1 MNNKMN
7 RHLIVLSLLLLVFSP
22 SQGQT
27 QATPDKTHWFRE
39 ARLGLFIHWGL
50 FAQQAGIYQNKRYY
64 GISEWLQYRA
74 AIPVTEYE
82 KIATQFNPTEFNAD
96 EWVQWAKSSGF
107 RYIVITAKHHEGF
120 AMFQSMVSSFNIVD
134 ATPYKKDPLK
144 ALATACE
151 KAGIRLGFYYSQFQ
165 DWHEP
170 NGGGNHWDFD
180 EAKKNYPQYYSS
192 KSLPQIREL
201 LTHYGKIGLIWFDTP
216 GNMNADESRKFM
228 EEVEKLQPECL
239 ISSRVGNGLGDYI
252 DFGDGEIPHGIV
264 KKPWEAIFTHNDSWG
279 YSSFDHNFKSPTAVI
294 RLLCT
299 IASKGGNL
307 LINVGPDAKG
317 RIPQPSLNYFSIM
330 GDWLQKNGE
339 SIYASTYGPIKQQ
352 PWGVI
357 TRKEN
362 RLYLHVFERPA
373 NGRLLIPATNLQVQK
388 AFFLDGKKKLRYTKT
403 AEGIEIFLPEQLPDT
418 RVSVVTLLVKEP
430 ITEAFSTPEYI
441 SRQHRSFS
449 ILPDH
454 AHVSGNARVEN
465 VTFSHYFGDWK
476 YATSIG
482 QLRDSTDAATYRLH
496 FNEPGDYKISL
507 EYSADKKSEGK
518 EGVLELNG
526 QPSYFQVLYTGDRD
540 VWKPALFIKHTVS
553 VYSATAS
560 ETVTLRLRPL
570 QNGLELFKL
579 KRILI
584 EPID

>member
-1 MNNKMN
+1 MMNKFFTA
-7 RHLIVLSLLLLVFSP
+7 LLLLSFFIVSRLHAQLP
-22 SQGQT
+22 AS
-27 QATPDKTHWFRE
+27 ADKTAWFRE

-50 FAQQAGIYQNKRYY
+50 FAQQAGIYQQKRYY
-64 GISEWLQYRA
+64 GISEWLQFRA
-74 AIPVTEYE
+74 AIPVTDYE
-82 KIATQFNPTEFNAD
+82 KIAQQFNPTAFDAE
-96 EWVQWAKSSGF
+96 EWVRMAKNSGF

-120 AMFQSMVSSFNIVD
+120 AMFQSMVSAFNIVD

-151 KAGIRLGFYYSQFQ
+151 KEGIKLGFYYSQFQ

-180 EAKKNYPQYYSS
+180 ESKKNYQQYYAS
-192 KSLPQIREL
+192 KSIPQIKEL
-201 LTHYGKIGLIWFDTP
+201 LTHYGNIGLIWFDTP
-216 GNMNADESRKFM
+216 GNMNADDSRKFM
-228 EEVEKLQPECL
+228 EEVQKLQPNCL

-279 YSSFDHNFKSPTAVI
+279 FSSFDHNFKSPSEVI

-307 LINVGPDAKG
+307 LINVGPDATG
-317 RIPQPSLNYFSIM
+317 RIPRPSVDYFRIM
-330 GDWLQKNGE
+330 GEWLHKNGE
-339 SIYASTYGPIKQQ
+339 SIYSTTYGPVKPQ

-373 NGRLLIPATNLQVQK
+373 NGRLLIPTPQLKIPK
-388 AFFLDGKKKLRYTKT
+388 AYFLDGKKSLRYAQTPEGVEILLP
-403 AEGIEIFLPEQLPDT
+403 AELPDPRVSVITLELKEPLEEAFSLPEQ
-418 RVSVVTLLVKEP
+418 
-430 ITEAFSTPEYI
+430 I
-441 SRQHRSFS
+441 SRQHQSFS
-449 ILPDH
+449 ILPDF
-454 AHVSGNARVEN
+454 AAFSGNAKVEN
-465 VTFSHYFGDWK
+465 ITFSHYFGDWK

-482 QLRDSTDAATYRLH
+482 QLKDSTDAATFTLR
-496 FNEPGDYKISL
+496 FREPGDYKISL

-518 EGVLELNG
+518 EGLLEIDG
-526 QPSYFQVLYTGDRD
+526 KPFYFQVLYTGERD
-540 VWKPALFIKHTVS
+540 VWKPALFLKHTVS
-553 VYSATAS
+553 VFTATAS
-560 ETVTLRLRPL
+560 ETVTLKIRPL
-570 QNGLELFKL
+570 QNGQELFKL